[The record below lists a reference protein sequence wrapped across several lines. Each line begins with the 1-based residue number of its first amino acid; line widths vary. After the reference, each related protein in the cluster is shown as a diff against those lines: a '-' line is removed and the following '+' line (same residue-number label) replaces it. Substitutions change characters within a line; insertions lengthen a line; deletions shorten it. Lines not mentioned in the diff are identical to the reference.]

1 MTESFKSP
9 DEIIRH
15 VRTVSSLPAVFER
28 VNEVANH
35 PHASLGDVAAVI
47 SEDVGLSARLLRLVN
62 SAFYGFPSRIES
74 ITHACIIVG
83 THQIRQLAM
92 ATSVMEVFRDLDPN
106 DLDMDA
112 FWRHSIGCA
121 MIARGLAVRLGEA
134 DIERFFIAGLL
145 HDIGRLV
152 LLQVA
157 PEKTAELLKAGRSS
171 DSQSL
176 LQLENTHLGFTH
188 GELGGAL
195 LTAWNLP
202 PSLVNPVRYHHVPSR
217 SGIFPREAAIT
228 HWSDIIVHAM
238 DFGDSGAP
246 YFSNGDSQ
254 SWDALGLEVEVLH
267 AVTEDVRTQLDDVVS
282 FFYGDEA

>member
-1 MTESFKSP
+1 MTAKFSNP
-9 DEIIRH
+9 DELIRR

-35 PHASLGDVAAVI
+35 PHSSLGDVAAVI
-47 SEDVGLSARLLRLVN
+47 TEDVGLSARLLRLVN
-62 SAFYGFPSRIES
+62 SAFYGFPQRIEN

-92 ATSVMEVFRDLDPN
+92 ATSVMEVFRALDPHV
-106 DLDMDA
+106 LDMQD

-121 MIARGLAVRLGEA
+121 MIARGIAVRLGES

-152 LLQVA
+152 MLQVIPEDAAHAITLARESKEWTLLQV
-157 PEKTAELLKAGRSS
+157 ETSEI
-171 DSQSL
+171 
-176 LQLENTHLGFTH
+176 GFTH
-188 GELGGAL
+188 AELGSAL

-202 PSLVNPVRYHHVPSR
+202 PSLVNPVRYHHQPNR
-217 SGIFPREAAIT
+217 CGLYPKEAAVT

-238 DFGDSGAP
+238 DFGDSGTSYVADG
-246 YFSNGDSQ
+246 NMDS
-254 SWDALGLEVEVLH
+254 WNALGLDVEALQPI
-267 AVTEDVRTQLDDVVS
+267 AEDVRMQLDDVVS
-282 FFYGDEA
+282 FFYGSDA